1 MGRFKIGMLTAS
13 SLMMGIAILW
23 FLLGTTANFQRGI
36 DLLTTIKFIVIW
48 LPAIIFLILP
58 LFVRKR
64 PNRVAFSFFIW
75 PLIGIHFFLAIQ
87 LFNSVEIEG
96 WLKDSVSSEP
106 IQTTTDGLYNYR
118 LELINMYQKNSSARV
133 LIQDMRTKQDIYIPI
148 EVEGEEVQRNWQE
161 KGEGWS
167 WSSLSALTD
176 NNLLELIVWRRAPLS
191 PLKFHLDTKEKQA
204 KLITQVFVQEK
215 PISYDNVGLNNRCLA
230 EV

>member
-1 MGRFKIGMLTAS
+1 MLTAS
-13 SLMMGIAILW
+13 SLTMGIAILW

-36 DLLTTIKFIVIW
+36 DLVTTIKFIVIW

-118 LELINMYQKNSSARV
+118 LELINMYQKNSSARL

-161 KGEGWS
+161 KGGNWS

-191 PLKFHLDTKEKQA
+191 PLKFHLDTKGKQVNDSKTLGA
-204 KLITQVFVQEK
+204 VILKVSFTPPSSE
-215 PISYDNVGLNNRCLA
+215 
-230 EV
+230 